1 MMLFSHFSKVGKKM
15 KLSQKI
21 PKINKGFRTEFSV
34 FIPFINFLNIYTL
47 LHFKYTQKSIDGKNE
62 LISQSKL

>member
-1 MMLFSHFSKVGKKM
+1 M

-34 FIPFINFLNIYTL
+34 FISFLNVLIYFITL
-47 LHFKYTQKSIDGKNE
+47 KNIHRNR
-62 LISQSKL
+62 LMAKVSLPLKCLFQSKLKIFIGRYLL